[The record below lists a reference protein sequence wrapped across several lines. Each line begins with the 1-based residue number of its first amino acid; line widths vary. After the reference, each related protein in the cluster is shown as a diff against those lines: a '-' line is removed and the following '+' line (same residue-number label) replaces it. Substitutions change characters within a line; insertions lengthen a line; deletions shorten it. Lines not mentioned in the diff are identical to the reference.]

1 MVSSKSSKVTRYYK
15 EIQSYLWWQK
25 LREDWPSEGAIFAWG
40 WRTQIGGHSEK
51 EATQARIEGLQK
63 CPPSKYC

>member
-1 MVSSKSSKVTRYYK
+1 MVSSKSSKVPRYYK

-40 WRTQIGGHSEK
+40 RRTQIGGPSEK
-51 EATQARIEGLQK
+51 EAT
-63 CPPSKYC
+63 